1 MNLLLLGLL
10 EAILLRNLLIK
21 GGSKKDFY
29 NMTNKAE
36 VYAKSKYIRTSTKKA
51 KVAADLIRGL
61 GIEEAK
67 VLLVFHQS
75 KAARLLLDVL
85 KSAEANA
92 VNNLKMNA
100 ANLYIKDAQVSPGPT
115 LKRAR
120 IVARS
125 RTNPILKRTSHLLIG
140 LSERNSK

>member
-1 MNLLLLGLL
+1 
-10 EAILLRNLLIK
+10 
-21 GGSKKDFY
+21 
-29 NMTNKAE
+29 MTNKAE

-75 KAARLLLDVL
+75 KAARLLLNVL

>member
-1 MNLLLLGLL
+1 MLLLGLL

>member
-1 MNLLLLGLL
+1 
-10 EAILLRNLLIK
+10 LIK

-61 GIEEAK
+61 SIEEAK